1 MKIKSS
7 HIAITIVCFVIG
19 FAITLQIKSVW
30 RINSLDATRTQRTE
44 ELISSLMQEQQKNE
58 SLTAELNTNKNDLEK
73 FKAQAS
79 ESSGYSKLL
88 SEQLQK
94 AELAAGLTDM
104 EGPGI
109 VIKMS
114 DSQQRSNPTD
124 ETAANA
130 EVIHDSD
137 LLMLINELR
146 ASEAEA
152 ISLNGQRIIA
162 TSEIRCAGPSVN
174 VNNVRCFAPF
184 EISAI
189 GDYEKMNS
197 ALNMPEGFV
206 DTMKFFN
213 IQFDIKKV
221 DKVRVNS
228 YTGTINNK
236 FATPAPANTTNKEGG
251 E

>member
-7 HIAITIVCFVIG
+7 HIAITVVCFVIG

-30 RINSLDATRTQRTE
+30 RINSLDSTKALRTE
-44 ELISSLMQEQQKNE
+44 DLISALMQERQKND
-58 SLTAELNTNKNDLEK
+58 SLTTELNSYKNDLEQ
-73 FKAQAS
+73 FKTQAS

-94 AELAAGLTDM
+94 AELAAGITDM
-104 EGPGI
+104 QGPGI
-109 VIKMS
+109 VVKMT
-114 DSQQRSNPTD
+114 DSKLRNDPTNPTS
-124 ETAANA
+124 ANA

-152 ISLNGQRIIA
+152 ISLNGQRVIA
-162 TSEIRCAGPSVN
+162 TSEIRCAGPSVSI
-174 VNNVRCFAPF
+174 NNVRCYAPF

-189 GDYEKMNS
+189 GDFDKINS
-197 ALNMPEGFV
+197 SLNMPEGFA

-213 IQFDIKKV
+213 IQFEIKKV
-221 DKVRVNS
+221 DKVRINGFA
-228 YTGTINNK
+228 GTINNK
-236 FATPAPANTTNKEGG
+236 FATPVAAAAVNKEGG